1 MLEVAKSCCHIK
13 SRLRRQNRT
22 FPINHL
28 ETFNSWQERMLNLEY
43 ENENSLAPDF
53 ILFTSVST
61 PTNKSNENSRQIIAK
76 FINDDEPNNLVE
88 DIKSSIDRYLQNSRP
103 LSGERFK

>member
-1 MLEVAKSCCHIK
+1 MLEVAKSCCNLK

-28 ETFNSWQERMLNLEY
+28 ETFNSLQDRMHNLEY
-43 ENENSLAPDF
+43 ENKNSLAPDF

-61 PTNKSNENSRQIIAK
+61 PNKNNENNRQIIAK

-88 DIKSSIDRYLQNSRP
+88 DIKSSINRYLQNSRP